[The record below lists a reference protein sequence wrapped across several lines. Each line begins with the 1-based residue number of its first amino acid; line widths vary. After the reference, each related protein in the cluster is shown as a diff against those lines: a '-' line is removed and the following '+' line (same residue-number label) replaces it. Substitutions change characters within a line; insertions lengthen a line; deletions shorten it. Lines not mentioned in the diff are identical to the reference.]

1 MHDAHLVVS
10 FKSKNEGECL
20 RAPEETSDRETARS
34 LLLALPLAACAI
46 PTPEQRTQLKAN
58 QLADAETTCAA
69 RDVGPSD
76 PRYLRC
82 VNFSLRK
89 YGMAAKPL
97 DDGHRSW

>member
-1 MHDAHLVVS
+1 VKRLAL
-10 FKSKNEGECL
+10 
-20 RAPEETSDRETARS
+20 

-46 PTPEQRTQLKAN
+46 PTPEQRAQLKAN

-76 PRYLRC
+76 PRHLRC

-89 YGMAAKPL
+89 YGMAANPL
-97 DDGHRSW
+97 DNGSLVLVNAGPPFPAGPDGYSGPNGPADPNS

>member
-1 MHDAHLVVS
+1 VKPLAL
-10 FKSKNEGECL
+10 
-20 RAPEETSDRETARS
+20 

-97 DDGHRSW
+97 DDGSPVLVNAGQPFPAGPGAYSGPNGPADPNF